1 MLMIQTC
8 PCYHY
13 YFQKPPSV
21 LERLQISLAF
31 DIDAAQALVD
41 HSIQNINVRA
51 ILSFGLS
58 NIKFSSHIAGFW
70 LLMLLHPCSAL
81 CSAQHQRKAMQS

>member
-1 MLMIQTC
+1 MIQTY

-13 YFQKPPSV
+13 YFQKPPLV

-41 HSIQNINVRA
+41 HSIQNINVGA
-51 ILSFGLS
+51 ITCPLAYPKLSF
-58 NIKFSSHIAGFW
+58 SHIAGFS
-70 LLMLLHPCSAL
+70 LLMPLHPCLAP

>member
-1 MLMIQTC
+1 MSLLSLF
-8 PCYHY
+8 
-13 YFQKPPSV
+13 FQKPPLV

-41 HSIQNINVRA
+41 HLIQNINVRA
-51 ILSFGLS
+51 TTCPFAFPTS
-58 NIKFSSHIAGFW
+58 NFSYTVGFW

-81 CSAQHQRKAMQS
+81 YSAQHQRKVMQS